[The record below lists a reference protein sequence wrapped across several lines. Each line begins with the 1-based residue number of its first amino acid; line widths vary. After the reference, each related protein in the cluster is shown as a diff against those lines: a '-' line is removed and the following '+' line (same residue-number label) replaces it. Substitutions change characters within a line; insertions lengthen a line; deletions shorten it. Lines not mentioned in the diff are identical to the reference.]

1 MAIKKTKKELKLM
14 QECRFIIKKNPNLKK
29 RKLNKIKNLEKRLYY
44 LRVWSITESQPL
56 HKLKNHN
63 KRCFYGKNC
72 YHLDHRCSIS
82 EGFKNDI
89 PPEIIGRMDNLKFMP
104 AKLNMEKG
112 YKVTKYRL
120 QETLKKS
127 RRFKRNK

>member
-1 MAIKKTKKELKLM
+1 MAIKRTKKELKLM
-14 QECRFIIKKNPNLKK
+14 QECRDIIKKNPKLKK

-44 LRVWSITESQPL
+44 LNVWSITESQPL

-89 PPEIIGRMDNLKFMP
+89 PPEIIGRMDNLKFIP

-127 RRFKRNK
+127 RKFKRNK